1 MRELEQEV
9 PELTPS
15 LPVLPT
21 GCIRPRD
28 SPLLCLHE
36 PASGVSVQDEEEKFT
51 GWAVVVASK
60 MAPTDLRPPGIPL
73 CSPLP
78 YCSRAD
84 LCNQLKY
91 SRNDEMSFVGW
102 VMKRHHSLGFSC
114 CGMKLPKMA
123 LGSLPP
129 PGIHALVYNP
139 FLERRLDQVTQI

>member
-60 MAPTDLRPPGIPL
+60 MAPMTSAPL
-73 CSPLP
+73 EFPCVVL
-78 YCSRAD
+78 SRIV
-84 LCNQLKY
+84 
-91 SRNDEMSFVGW
+91 VGLICAT
-102 VMKRHHSLGFSC
+102 S
-114 CGMKLPKMA
+114 
-123 LGSLPP
+123 
-129 PGIHALVYNP
+129 
-139 FLERRLDQVTQI
+139 